1 MIELRLQLQHLEHIV
16 GGALANPG
24 FSGDARAYTAFDGR
38 LRYERLVELTPLV
51 PACPGLIEFSE
62 QSLAVRRLYAEVM
75 QSSAL
80 IASGKFEFAD
90 FCFFGVSAL
99 PVDIDSS
106 VFLIGEPFGF
116 SIEYARWYITASKR
130 HDSLESLTWS
140 TDQQEALL
148 TLRSKHF
155 VQLDEACIILSHPGQ
170 YIYGHWILDMTPRL
184 LLLQQRGFD
193 PEIPIML
200 NELPPWAGFFFAAFG
215 LDIARVRSLPC
226 GITRIG
232 SAVMPSTS
240 KSGFRL
246 GAPLLA
252 DSWRHLKGFVED
264 AGLSSPDLKG
274 LPRPAKIYVSRQNW
288 PDKRRAIRNISEVER
303 LAVELGYQV
312 IHPEIYSVAQQAA
325 VFRHAR
331 AIVGE
336 DGSALH
342 NIIFADAGCVL
353 GVIGVPERVNLWHL
367 GICEALGHRAAYTQ
381 AYFDDA
387 GQRVVRFAEIRE
399 MMSAIE
405 AQITP

>member
-1 MIELRLQLQHLEHIV
+1 
-16 GGALANPG
+16 
-24 FSGDARAYTAFDGR
+24 
-38 LRYERLVELTPLV
+38 VELTPLV

-62 QSLAVRRLYAEVM
+62 QSSAVRGLYAGVM
-75 QSSAL
+75 QSSAI

-116 SIEYARWYITASKR
+116 SIEYARWYITTSKH
-130 HDSLESLTWS
+130 HDSLESLDWS
-140 TDQQEALL
+140 NDKTEARL

-155 VQLDEACIILSHPGQ
+155 VHLDEPCIILSHPGQ
-170 YIYGHWILDMTPRL
+170 YIYGHWILDMVPRL

-193 PEIPIML
+193 AEIPIML
-200 NELPPWAGFFFAAFG
+200 NELPRWAGFFFEAFG
-215 LDIARVRSLPC
+215 LDIARVRSLPS
-226 GITRIG
+226 GVTRIR

-246 GAPLLA
+246 GAPVLV
-252 DSWRHLKGFVED
+252 DSWRHLKAFVEE
-264 AGLSSPDLKG
+264 AGRSSPDLEG
-274 LPRPAKIYVSRQNW
+274 LPGPNKIYISRQNW
-288 PDKRRAIRNISEVER
+288 PDKRRSIENINEVER
-303 LAVELGYQV
+303 LAAELGYQI
-312 IHPEIYSVAQQAA
+312 IHPEIYSVSQQAA
-325 VFRHAR
+325 IFRHAR

-342 NIIFADAGCVL
+342 DIIFADEGCVL

-367 GICEALGHRAAYTQ
+367 GICEALGHKVAYTQ
-381 AYFDDA
+381 AYLDDA
-387 GQRVVRFAEIRE
+387 GQRVVRFAEICA

-405 AQITP
+405 AQITT